1 MTVFSARPFWLS
13 VLTFFAVLVATP
25 AIAGPPF
32 LTDDPVP
39 TDLHHWEIYNYAGGA
54 KGPGGLDGE
63 AGIDLNYGAAKD
75 LQITA
80 VLPIGFDN
88 PRGFST
94 TGLRTGGGVIE
105 LAGKYRF
112 AHQDEHGAMPDLAFF
127 PRFFVPTDSRYGS
140 GHVSLLLPVWA
151 QKDYGKWSVFG
162 GGGYTINPGAGNRDF
177 WQGGVV
183 VNRTMSKRLT
193 LGAELFG
200 QTDDSPGAGGFTAVN
215 FALTYKL
222 VEHWSLLASAG
233 PTRERGGGRGEVFY
247 LSLKADY

>member
-1 MTVFSARPFWLS
+1 MSVPAATPFRLS
-13 VLTFFAVLVATP
+13 TLTFFAAILAQP
-25 AIAGPPF
+25 AVAGPPY

-39 TDLHHWEIYNYAGGA
+39 TDTGHWEIYNYIGGS

-63 AGIDLNYGAAKD
+63 AGVDLNYGPIKD
-75 LQITA
+75 VQLTA
-80 VLPIGFDN
+80 VLPVAFDN
-88 PRGFST
+88 PRGFSRS
-94 TGLRTGGGVIE
+94 GLRTGGGVIE

-112 AHQDEHGAMPDLAFF
+112 IHQDEKGWTPDLTVF
-127 PRFFVPTDSRYGS
+127 PRFFIPTDSRYGS

-151 QKDYGKWSVFG
+151 QKDYGPWSVFG

-177 WQGGVV
+177 WQGGVALS
-183 VNRTMSKRLT
+183 RTMSKRMT

-200 QTDDSPGAGGFTAVN
+200 QTNDSPGGGGFTAVN
-215 FALTYKL
+215 FAITYKL

-233 PTRERGGGRGEVFY
+233 PTRESGGGHAQVFY